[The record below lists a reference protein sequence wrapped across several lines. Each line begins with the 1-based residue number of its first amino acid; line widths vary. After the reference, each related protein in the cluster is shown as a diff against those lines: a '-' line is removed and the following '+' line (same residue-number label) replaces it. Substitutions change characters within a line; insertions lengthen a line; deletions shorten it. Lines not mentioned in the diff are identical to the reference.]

1 MRRHTTLI
9 SWPRRDPR
17 HYRFAIPNAVWEYQ
31 LRPAEFVIFSYLC
44 YHSSTSEPTL
54 KEIATGVHMTT
65 DTMKK
70 YLDSLRAKKL
80 IGEDGT
86 PVLKSKD
93 KKFFTLPNEVFL
105 LRLSPSAFVV
115 YAYLLL
121 IEDRR
126 THTCHPSYNT
136 IAATTGLAKNTA
148 MKSVST
154 LLEMGLIA
162 VESSSY
168 FDKCGMKWKGNNLY
182 TILPVRAAVDA
193 LHRRQLRQLELD
205 AERRRT
211 LQKQKKY
218 NNRHPRAAPCA
229 TAVAEATPW
238 PIPTVQAAVRPLNAS
253 VQGAIR
259 SRIKAC
265 RLVGVPLATSA
276 RSAGSFRGYGV
287 TSFQREKR
295 AFDLI
300 SGLALSAAELSPAP
314 NTQFGGYYEQN
325 RKYAQNDH
333 PTVPSNGVP
342 IRTGLPSGRQSKQKR
357 VH

>member
-1 MRRHTTLI
+1 MRRRSAPI
-9 SWPRRDPR
+9 GWPRRDPR

-54 KEIATGVHMTT
+54 KEIAAGVHMTT
-65 DTMKK
+65 NTVKK
-70 YLDSLRAKKL
+70 YLGALVDKGLVTAEWSLAL
-80 IGEDGT
+80 NNQYITSE
-86 PVLKSKD
+86 
-93 KKFFTLPNEVFL
+93 KFFTLPNELFL
-105 LRLSPSAFVV
+105 LKLSPSAFVV

-253 VQGAIR
+253 VQG
-259 SRIKAC
+259 
-265 RLVGVPLATSA
+265 
-276 RSAGSFRGYGV
+276 
-287 TSFQREKR
+287 
-295 AFDLI
+295 
-300 SGLALSAAELSPAP
+300 
-314 NTQFGGYYEQN
+314 
-325 RKYAQNDH
+325 
-333 PTVPSNGVP
+333 
-342 IRTGLPSGRQSKQKR
+342 GR
-357 VH
+357 

>member
-1 MRRHTTLI
+1 MRRRSAPI
-9 SWPRRDPR
+9 GWPRRDPR

-44 YHSSTSEPTL
+44 YHRPSGTL
-54 KEIATGVHMTT
+54 TPEVIATGVHMTA

-136 IAATTGLAKNTA
+136 IAATTGLAKNTV
-148 MKSVST
+148 MKGIST
-154 LLEMGLIA
+154 LSEMELIT

-168 FDKCGMKWKGNNLY
+168 FDKRGMKWKGNNLY
-182 TILPVRAAVDA
+182 AILPVRAAVDTF
-193 LHRRQLRQLELD
+193 LQRQLRQLELD
-205 AERRRT
+205 VERRRVIRR
-211 LQKQKKY
+211 QQEY
-218 NNRHPRAAPCA
+218 DRRHPRAALCT
-229 TAVAEATPW
+229 TAVAEAAPD
-238 PIPTVQAAVRPLNAS
+238 PSQQCKPLCAS
-253 VQGAIR
+253 
-259 SRIKAC
+259 
-265 RLVGVPLATSA
+265 
-276 RSAGSFRGYGV
+276 
-287 TSFQREKR
+287 
-295 AFDLI
+295 
-300 SGLALSAAELSPAP
+300 
-314 NTQFGGYYEQN
+314 
-325 RKYAQNDH
+325 
-333 PTVPSNGVP
+333 
-342 IRTGLPSGRQSKQKR
+342 
-357 VH
+357 

>member
-1 MRRHTTLI
+1 MRRRSAPI
-9 SWPRRDPR
+9 GWPRRDPR

-136 IAATTGLAKNTA
+136 IAATTGLAKNTV
-148 MKSVST
+148 MKGIST
-154 LLEMGLIA
+154 LSEMELIT

-168 FDKCGMKWKGNNLY
+168 FDKRGMKWKGNNLY
-182 TILPVRAAVDA
+182 TILPVRAAVDTF
-193 LHRRQLRQLELD
+193 HQRQLRQLELD
-205 AERRRT
+205 VERRRVIRR
-211 LQKQKKY
+211 QQEY
-218 NNRHPRAAPCA
+218 DRRHPRAALCTP
-229 TAVAEATPW
+229 AVAEATLDPA
-238 PIPTVQAAVRPLNAS
+238 QQCKPLY
-253 VQGAIR
+253 
-259 SRIKAC
+259 
-265 RLVGVPLATSA
+265 
-276 RSAGSFRGYGV
+276 AG
-287 TSFQREKR
+287 
-295 AFDLI
+295 
-300 SGLALSAAELSPAP
+300 
-314 NTQFGGYYEQN
+314 
-325 RKYAQNDH
+325 
-333 PTVPSNGVP
+333 
-342 IRTGLPSGRQSKQKR
+342 
-357 VH
+357 

>member
-1 MRRHTTLI
+1 MRRRSAPI
-9 SWPRRDPR
+9 GWPRRDPR

-136 IAATTGLAKNTA
+136 IAATTGLAKNTV
-148 MKSVST
+148 MKGIST
-154 LLEMGLIA
+154 LSEMELIT

-168 FDKCGMKWKGNNLY
+168 FDKRGMKWKGNNLY
-182 TILPVRAAVDA
+182 TILPVRAAVDTF
-193 LHRRQLRQLELD
+193 HQRQLRQLELD
-205 AERRRT
+205 VERRRVIRR
-211 LQKQKKY
+211 QQEY
-218 NNRHPRAAPCA
+218 DRRHPRAALCTP
-229 TAVAEATPW
+229 AVAEAALDPA
-238 PIPTVQAAVRPLNAS
+238 QSQEAL
-253 VQGAIR
+253 
-259 SRIKAC
+259 C
-265 RLVGVPLATSA
+265 A
-276 RSAGSFRGYGV
+276 R
-287 TSFQREKR
+287 
-295 AFDLI
+295 
-300 SGLALSAAELSPAP
+300 
-314 NTQFGGYYEQN
+314 
-325 RKYAQNDH
+325 
-333 PTVPSNGVP
+333 
-342 IRTGLPSGRQSKQKR
+342 
-357 VH
+357 

>member
-1 MRRHTTLI
+1 MRRRFTPI
-9 SWPRRDPR
+9 SWSRRDPR

-44 YHSSTSEPTL
+44 YHRSTSKLTL
-54 KEIATGVHMTT
+54 EEITAGVHVTT
-65 DTMKK
+65 NTVKK
-70 YLDSLRAKKL
+70 YLDSLIAKKL

-86 PVLKSKD
+86 PALKSKD

-105 LRLSPSAFVV
+105 LRLPPSAFMV

-126 THTCHPSYNT
+126 MHTCHPSYNT

-253 VQGAIR
+253 VQGGDKEQDKSVPPCWRPAGHFCPQCGQF
-259 SRIKAC
+259 S
-265 RLVGVPLATSA
+265 GV
-276 RSAGSFRGYGV
+276 RG
-287 TSFQREKR
+287 
-295 AFDLI
+295 DLI
-300 SGLALSAAELSPAP
+300 SEGKKS
-314 NTQFGGYYEQN
+314 
-325 RKYAQNDH
+325 
-333 PTVPSNGVP
+333 V
-342 IRTGLPSGRQSKQKR
+342 
-357 VH
+357 